1 MYVLFHKYF
10 KYQPCEIKNI
20 NKGNRDYKIVKK
32 WLIIG
37 RDYDASRFV

>member
-1 MYVLFHKYF
+1 MYVLFDKYF

-20 NKGNRDYKIVKK
+20 NQRNRGYKIVKK

-37 RDYDASRFV
+37 RELN

>member
-1 MYVLFHKYF
+1 MYVLFYKYC

-20 NKGNRDYKIVKK
+20 DKRNRDYKIVNK

-37 RDYDASRFV
+37 RELNEL

>member
-10 KYQPCEIKNI
+10 KYESCELKSI
-20 NKGNRDYKIVKK
+20 NNRNRDYKIVKQ

-37 RDYDASRFV
+37 RQLNEL